1 MAVFIT
7 LSQVSLLQELSSDA
21 RTAAQVCKDIADEK
35 RARELSI
42 AATKFDEARLWI
54 EELLAVADHEE
65 AV

>member
-7 LSQVSLLQELSSDA
+7 LEQVSLLQELASDA
-21 RTAAQVCKDIADEK
+21 RTASQVCKDIADKK